1 MPITTESHVALLR
14 AAQDAIHALDQL
26 DSLLTAT
33 AEAKHRG
40 DDPHDLLTHLIAKTS
55 STNLLSRPAMTRA
68 TVLFESKIYTDAK
81 IRRNEKVRDYM
92 RNQRGLAPVTSAG
105 DLIAEQNRQADAEL
119 DAASAARIPPPSL
132 DLSDPPDAHLP
143 LPPPK
148 TGRELREEMLAKLA
162 QQSTQE
168 KSHDS

>member
-14 AAQDAIHALDQL
+14 AAQDAFHALDQL
-26 DSLLTAT
+26 DSFLTAA

-40 DDPHDLLTHLIAKTS
+40 DDPHDLLTALLAKTS
-55 STNLLSRPAMTRA
+55 STNLLSRPAISRA

-92 RNQRGLAPVTSAG
+92 RQQRGLAPVPPPR

-119 DAASAARIPPPSL
+119 DAMANSRLGAPTPTL
-132 DLSDPPDAHLP
+132 DISDPPDAYLP

-168 KSHDS
+168 QK